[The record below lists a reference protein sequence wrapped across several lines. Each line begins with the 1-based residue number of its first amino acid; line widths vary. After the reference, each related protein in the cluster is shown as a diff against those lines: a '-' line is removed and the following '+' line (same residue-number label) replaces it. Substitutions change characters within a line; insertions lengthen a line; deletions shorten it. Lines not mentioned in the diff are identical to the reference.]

1 MKRKF
6 NFNKTPLFEERLLYE
21 QLHFII
27 YNSVA
32 DPQLSTQHF
41 ALSTKKA
48 FLGMQIAKF
57 KLPLDTVSVVGN
69 AALVKSEVAYD
80 SIDNAKLTPEQV
92 ADIIL
97 DMLDNDVF
105 RWWSVVS
112 G

>member
-1 MKRKF
+1 MKQSK
-6 NFNKTPLFEERLLYE
+6 KLLS
-21 QLHFII
+21 I
-27 YNSVA
+27 
-32 DPQLSTQHF
+32 
-41 ALSTKKA
+41 
-48 FLGMQIAKF
+48 FLAMLMLLG
-57 KLPLDTVSVVGN
+57 TVSVVGN

-105 RWWSVVS
+105 RWRMRNCGQCGWLASWLVWLV